1 MSLIAGQQQPSRQ
14 SLRALDYLNF
24 LLADVRGGVG
34 PFLAIYLLSTLHW
47 NPAEIGVILSV
58 MGIATLVA
66 QTPCGAL
73 VDALKPKR
81 LLLVVSASLVGA
93 SCLSIAIFSNYYLIL
108 TSQIV
113 NGVVDASIAAI
124 TLGIVA
130 HQNFAPRVGRNEMFN
145 HAGNVGAAL
154 LAGISGPFSFRQC
167 GHASS
172 GRGIDVRGPCL
183 LSLCGYVGLHHCRPN
198 GHGPR
203 VILGR

>member
-124 TLGIVA
+124 TLV
-130 HQNFAPRVGRNEMFN
+130 QLFVNT
-145 HAGNVGAAL
+145 L
-154 LAGISGPFSFRQC
+154 TY
-167 GHASS
+167 
-172 GRGIDVRGPCL
+172 
-183 LSLCGYVGLHHCRPN
+183 LCFEK
-198 GHGPR
+198 
-203 VILGR
+203 